1 MITLTDGTARSF
13 DAILDNSNFAGG
25 FFSFWNREGLRLT
38 GSGVSLVSPGSLIPS
53 LRSSKIEGQAN
64 FVNPGIFIYNGGA
77 DVEITPKLRG
87 VLNVNVIRFQD
98 TEPLE
103 LLLFQDPI
111 HNGVGVDSGFG
122 LVYRPPLTENMVITG
137 AFNAFSPAQGFR
149 DIFTDKTLFSVAANV
164 RFRF

>member
-1 MITLTDGTARSF
+1 
-13 DAILDNSNFAGG
+13 
-25 FFSFWNREGLRLT
+25 
-38 GSGVSLVSPGSLIPS
+38 LVSPGSLIPS

-64 FVNPGIFIYNGGA
+64 FVNPGIFIYNAGA

-103 LLLFQDPI
+103 LILFQAPI
-111 HNGVGVDSGFG
+111 HHGVGTDSGFG
-122 LVYRPPLTENMVITG
+122 LVYRPPLSENMTITG
-137 AFNAFSPAQGFR
+137 AFNAFSPMQGFR